1 MPSPATQH
9 PVSSG
14 VQELIERLRREG
26 VEAGESEARDAVAQ
40 ARRQADEILS
50 SARREAEELHARTR
64 RELAAERDAAHEA
77 LRLAARDLQLELKER
92 LTARFEAQVKQLV
105 SADLSSHDGLRALIL
120 AVAGHVGVELA
131 DAADAGQQMQVA
143 VSGDLSNEQLDTLTR
158 ELAAGLLRE
167 GVELVPAAEGGPTG
181 STASGAQDGGI
192 RVRLADQDIEVDLSA
207 NALASLL
214 LRRLTP
220 RFRELFAALTA

>member
-26 VEAGESEARDAVAQ
+26 VEAGESEARDAVTR

-50 SARREAEELHARTR
+50 SARREAEELRARTR
-64 RELAAERDAAHEA
+64 RDLEAERNAAHEA

-92 LTARFEAQVKQLV
+92 LAARFEAQVKQLV
-105 SADLSSHDGLRALIL
+105 STELSSHDGLRALIL
-120 AVAGHVGVELA
+120 AVAGQVGTELA
-131 DAADAGQQMQVA
+131 DQAEADQQMQVTIG
-143 VSGDLSNEQLDTLTR
+143 GDLPDEQLDALTR
-158 ELAAGLLRE
+158 ELAAGLLRD
-167 GVELVPAAEGGPTG
+167 GVELVPAAEGGPAGGT
-181 STASGAQDGGI
+181 QEGGI
-192 RVRLADQDIEVDLSA
+192 RVRLAGQDIEVDLSA
-207 NALASLL
+207 NALANLL